1 MRFSIL
7 VPVYNVEPWL
17 GQCLD
22 SILGQT
28 FREFEVVA
36 VDDGSTD
43 GSGGIL
49 DRYAA
54 ADPRIRVIRQENRG
68 LFDARLA
75 ALKEA
80 SGEYCVFCDSDDLM
94 EQDALETLEKI
105 IAEETPDMI
114 LYRAFLLRDGVREPF
129 GPKCFPDGWITDRKE
144 MFRILLTTFE
154 LLPMWKKAVRR
165 ELFDLTLDPE
175 RYRGLNNG
183 EDFLYSVRLFTAAER
198 VWNLN
203 DELYDYRETSGM
215 MHRFKENY
223 YSQYRRVYRE
233 AGPVLEKE
241 DLPDR
246 KALLGVYLMHAAY
259 GAFHQCAYLEKPVV
273 ESVKAVADDECF
285 RKAFYRVRHSEC
297 WKMISRHE
305 RLALVLIRGKRFRTL
320 RFLIRRIK
328 KIKKI

>member
-7 VPVYNVEPWL
+7 VPVYNVEGWL
-17 GQCLD
+17 RDCLD
-22 SILGQT
+22 SIFNQT
-28 FREFEVVA
+28 YREFEVVA

-43 GSGGIL
+43 DSGRML
-49 DRYAA
+49 DEYAA
-54 ADPRIRVIRQENRG
+54 SDSRMKVIHQENKG

-94 EQDALETLEKI
+94 ERDALEKLEKI
-105 IAEETPDMI
+105 IVPEMPDVI
-114 LYRAFLLRDGVREPF
+114 LYQALRLRDDVREPF
-129 GPKCFPDGWITDRKE
+129 GMRCFPDGWITDRRE

-165 ELFDLTLDPE
+165 ELFDLNLDPE
-175 RYRGLNNG
+175 RYRGLNYG
-183 EDFLYSVRLFTAAER
+183 EDLLYSVQIFTAAAKIL
-198 VWNLN
+198 NLN

-215 MHRFKENY
+215 MRRFRKDY
-223 YSQYRRVYRE
+223 YLQYRRVYLE
-233 AGPVLEKE
+233 AIPVLEKE

-259 GAFHQCAYLEKPVV
+259 GAFHQCAFLEKPEV

-285 RKAFYRVRHSEC
+285 RKTFYRVRHSEC

-305 RLALVLIRGKRFRTL
+305 RLALVLIRGKRWRIL

-328 KIKKI
+328 RIKKI